1 MISALKPKVRNAAMQ
16 MGQRDSIKTALENFL
31 ATSLGTLI
39 GEGEA
44 TAPLVLFHQVVTTVP
59 AYRAFLNVHGIDPES
74 IRTETDFQRLP
85 LITKKN
91 YLKLHSM
98 DALCRNADLN
108 GCDMIAVSSGSTGQP
123 TFWPRTVADEF
134 AVAVRFEQI
143 FHDAF
148 YADQRRTLA
157 VVCFAMG
164 NWVGGM
170 YTASCC
176 RWLACKGYKITL
188 ATPGNQPNEILRVVR
203 ELGSN
208 FDQVVLLGYPPF
220 LKGVV
225 DQGIAEGIDWPSL
238 KVRMVFAGEVFSEEW
253 RSLVAQRIGST
264 DPSLDFAS
272 MYGTADA
279 GVLGSETPLS
289 IRIRQYLAKN
299 PDAARKLF
307 GESRLPTLVQYDPKS
322 RYFEAEDGTL
332 IFSADGGV
340 PLVRYH
346 IADSGGIVGYEEML
360 HFLGGF
366 GFDPTVG
373 LSRGVCP
380 LPFVYIFG
388 RADFTV
394 SFYGA
399 NVYPENVSVGLEQPG
414 IAEWASGKFVLQVRE
429 GTDRNLEL
437 SVVVELAPG
446 QVADGSRCVAAS
458 ESIRDQLVR
467 LNSEFANYV
476 PTEAQLPQVELR
488 PSGDPEYF
496 PVGIKHRYTHR

>member
-1 MISALKPKVRNAAMQ
+1 MQ
-16 MGQRDSIKTALENFL
+16 MGKRDMINRGLEAFL
-31 ATSLGTLI
+31 STPLDTLI
-39 GEGEA
+39 GEGKA
-44 TAPLVLFHQVVTTVP
+44 TTHLALFHQVVTTVP
-59 AYRAFLNVHGIDPES
+59 AYRAFLRDHSTDPES
-74 IRTETDFQRLP
+74 IKSEADFQRLP

-91 YLKLHSM
+91 YLQQHSL
-98 DALCRNADLN
+98 DSLCRNADLN
-108 GCDMIAVSSGSTGQP
+108 DCDMVAVSSGSTGQP
-123 TFWPRTVADEF
+123 TFWPRTMADEF

-188 ATPGNQPNEILRVVR
+188 STPGNQPNEIMRIVR
-203 ELGSN
+203 ELGSH

-220 LKGVV
+220 LKGVI

-264 DPSLDFAS
+264 EPSLDFAS

-279 GVLGSETPLS
+279 GVLGNETPLS
-289 IRIRQYLAKN
+289 IRIRQYLAKH

-307 GESRLPTLVQYDPKS
+307 GESRLPTLVQYDPKH
-322 RYFEAEDGTL
+322 RYFEAEKGTL

-360 HFLGGF
+360 HFLDGF
-366 GFDPTVG
+366 AFDPTVG
-373 LSRGVCP
+373 LSRGVRP
-380 LPFVYIFG
+380 LPFVYVFG

-429 GTDRNLEL
+429 GADLNLEL
-437 SVVVELAPG
+437 HVVVELASG
-446 QVADGSRCVAAS
+446 QEADESKCIAAS
-458 ESIRDQLVR
+458 ESIRAQLVR

-496 PVGIKHRYTHR
+496 PVGIKHRYTRR